1 MTISENI
8 KKYRKNAGI
17 TQRELAEKCH
27 CATGTIQQY
36 ELGKRQPRLEQLQ
49 KISDAL
55 EVSLSDLIGNNYN
68 DISEKSFQLHAVT
81 KEREIALKDNLQKIW
96 KECGF
101 SSLNPPKT
109 EADRDKVIE
118 MSAKFEM
125 LEHFEKMNLIGKQK
139 AVYQVE
145 LISKI
150 PEYQKNPQ
158 QNRGNFSSQ
167 GE

>member
-1 MTISENI
+1 MAISENI
-8 KKYRKNAGI
+8 KKYRKKAGI
-17 TQRELAEKCH
+17 TQRELAEKCN

-55 EVSLSDLIGNNYN
+55 EISLSNLIGNNYN
-68 DISEKSFQLHAVT
+68 DISEKSFQLTAVT

-109 EADRDKVIE
+109 EKDRDKVIE
-118 MSAKFEM
+118 TSAKFEM
-125 LEHFEKMNLIGKQK
+125 LEHFEKMNLRGKQK

-150 PEYQKNPQ
+150 PEYQKEPPA
-158 QNRGNFSSQ
+158 
-167 GE
+167 E